1 MLLYSPEWVG
11 FIYCLKRG
19 RVMKM
24 SARLL
29 ALTIA
34 ALFIGSTMTA
44 FVGPIELEIIEDL
57 EDEPIIEYASSAT
70 SPGHVVFGQYI
81 SSDNCGHCSKTGGGS
96 DAHHAVKGLHPDEYV
111 YITYMSSS
119 YGDTD
124 TARAGAV
131 SPYNWAWSTGGAPDA
146 YFGDR
151 TDKNQGGASTNYDTY
166 DTLFSSGGGMA
177 STTNDYGMSASISQS
192 GATYDIDISYKYTGT
207 ASPAGNMKLYAALV
221 DEECTGYS
229 YTSGIPHGY
238 NCWMGW
244 LTDSDTYKSKS
255 SGTGTSFAS
264 VTPTATS
271 QSQTWSSV
279 PASVVPGGLSK
290 AIVIGVLMSG
300 NSVSVGGTSEH
311 VYHAIDSTMGPK
323 MDIGITNFAL
333 TNPSSSVGY
342 MLGDSLTLD
351 ATVKNVGDLDYTDG
365 GNLEFYYVE
374 NNVDVIVDTVSIGNL
389 PIVGSTSMTASTT
402 IDTTNFDASDYKK
415 TFGAKL
421 SGLVGDTKSSNN
433 EATLEYNQNR
443 PPETKNPQIDGEQS
457 IERNSHAV
465 VLAKVGETD
474 FIDTIA
480 TTTFNVEI
488 SPSGLNQWFSSV
500 VTGGESIVNTGSA
513 NEGREYHI
521 TPSASMLAGWYD
533 VRTQAIDSRG
543 QTGDWMAI
551 TGTSGFEL
559 ENGVPT
565 VIVDPIPSVL
575 CDTATNVSM
584 VGHIVD
590 PETSLE
596 NILITSD
603 DASFVAWHPT
613 TQQIEVNFQWGEL
626 NGCPIGLQGL
636 EINMDDGGD
645 YSDAGELPH
654 GTLKFT
660 VTENGQPR
668 WNGLPSQSVIE
679 GGNGIL
685 ALLPFLSDTDDTGAP
700 SSVDSLTMELISNS
714 NEEAIDAYL
723 IGNTIGFDTVDADVN
738 GQAILTIRA
747 SDGVKTS
754 DATLTINIQPVNDAP
769 RVIPF
774 DDLENIVLKR
784 NVQRVIAFSELIVD
798 VDNPAAEAFVSVDS
812 SEPGAA
818 RYSFLDGSLTLQ
830 FEETGMQTVTI
841 SVIDKYDTNVYV
853 MNVEVYDSIPFL
865 LSKTDDG
872 SGYMFVNL
880 EDTYIGQT
888 PTATMMLTS
897 SAPTFTSISA
907 TWNICSSLTGTCDG
921 ILEYEL
927 AVSESNSGWNKELSI
942 PSVTTQGAARD
953 DGSQYMDYYKLSI
966 VASDGTDDYKT
977 MTDVKWDIIESM
989 PAVGEMED
997 EMFSDYLEDLTA
1009 EKTELMAQIESAAVG
1024 VDITALE
1031 VKLTAIEEDLDT
1043 ACEDPRATC
1052 VDASLAGS
1060 DSTTGPK
1067 DMNMTLI
1074 GIIAGVVVLGLLLT
1088 LMITRRG
1095 QGDSESDNWNNTAWD
1110 PNMVPAQDSVAN
1122 SMYGGAETLFQQPVA
1137 IPAAPQLA
1145 APPLPPGGLPAGW
1158 TVEQWSYYGQQ
1169 YLDGTL

>member
-44 FVGPIELEIIEDL
+44 FVGPIELENRENALD
-57 EDEPIIEYASSAT
+57 DEIVVSRAAT
-70 SPGHVVFGQYI
+70 SPGHSVFAEYYGADWCPPCQ
-81 SSDNCGHCSKTGGGS
+81 NGGS
-96 DAHHAVKGLHPDEYV
+96 PSMHALKTNFPDDYV
-111 YITYMSSS
+111 YIS
-119 YGDTD
+119 YFEANGQGVSDPLNRLSHVRDGTGSIPAAVFGD
-124 TARAGAV
+124 ARAGSSYHKLGA
-131 SPYNWAWSTGGAPDA
+131 NTGTTA
-146 YFGDR
+146 YDTEFSNGGDM
-151 TDKNQGGASTNYDTY
+151 QSTNDFKLSIAQSQNGANMDITYTLEYLGSASSKTVYLLAVVVEETSPDTY
-166 DTLFSSGGGMA
+166 DDGSTHPHNVIRSWMLNSAGNGFESFTLTPNTPLTKTWTKPV
-177 STTNDYGMSASISQS
+177 STVRGN
-192 GATYDIDISYKYTGT
+192 GATSAADNFMSVGALMGGPHTSYNDVYV
-207 ASPAGNMKLYAALV
+207 A
-221 DEECTGYS
+221 
-229 YTSGIPHGY
+229 
-238 NCWMGW
+238 
-244 LTDSDTYKSKS
+244 TDS
-255 SGTGTSFAS
+255 
-264 VTPTATS
+264 
-271 QSQTWSSV
+271 
-279 PASVVPGGLSK
+279 
-290 AIVIGVLMSG
+290 
-300 NSVSVGGTSEH
+300 N
-311 VYHAIDSTMGPK
+311 MGPK

-333 TNPSSSVGY
+333 TNPSSTVGY

-351 ATVKNVGDLDYTDG
+351 ATVKNVGDLEYTDG
-365 GNLEFYYVE
+365 GNIEFYYVE

-389 PIVGSTSMTASTT
+389 PNVGATSMSASTT
-402 IDTTNFDASDYKK
+402 IDTTNFDSSAYKM
-415 TFGAKL
+415 TFGVKL
-421 SGLVGDTKSSNN
+421 SGLVGDTKSNNN
-433 EATLEYNQNR
+433 EFTLEYNQNR
-443 PPETKNPQIDGEQS
+443 PPETKNPQIDGEQL

-465 VLAKVGETD
+465 VLAKVGTTD

-488 SPSGLNQWFSSV
+488 SPSGLDQWFSSV

-559 ENGVPT
+559 KNGVPT
-565 VIVDPIPSVL
+565 VIVDPIPSVM

-584 VGHIVD
+584 AGHIDD

-596 NILITSD
+596 NLIITSD

-700 SSVDSLTMELISNS
+700 TPVDTLTIELISNS

-888 PTATMMLTS
+888 PTVTMMLTS
-897 SAPTFTSISA
+897 SAPTFTSITA

-927 AVSESNSGWNKELSI
+927 AVSESNSGWNKELSV
-942 PSVTTQGAARD
+942 PSIFSQGLARE
-953 DGSQYMDYYKLSI
+953 DGSNFMDYYKLSI

-977 MTDVKWDIIESM
+977 MTEVKWDITESM
-989 PAVGEMED
+989 PAVDDMED

-1145 APPLPPGGLPAGW
+1145 APPLPPGGLPEGW

>member
-1 MLLYSPEWVG
+1 
-11 FIYCLKRG
+11 
-19 RVMKM
+19 MKM

-44 FVGPIELEIIEDL
+44 FVGPIELENRENALD
-57 EDEPIIEYASSAT
+57 DEIVVSRAAT
-70 SPGHVVFGQYI
+70 SPGHSVFAEYYGADWCPPCQ
-81 SSDNCGHCSKTGGGS
+81 NGGS
-96 DAHHAVKGLHPDEYV
+96 PSMHALKTNFPDDYV
-111 YITYMSSS
+111 YIS
-119 YGDTD
+119 YFEANGQGVSDPLNRLSHVRDGTGSIPAAVFGD
-124 TARAGAV
+124 ARAGSSYHKLGA
-131 SPYNWAWSTGGAPDA
+131 NTGTTA
-146 YFGDR
+146 YDTEFSNGGDM
-151 TDKNQGGASTNYDTY
+151 QSTNDFKLSIAQSQNGANMDITYTLEYLGSASSKTVYLLAVVVEETSPDTY
-166 DTLFSSGGGMA
+166 NDGSTHPHNVIRSWMLNSAGNGFESFTLTPNTPLTKTWTKPV
-177 STTNDYGMSASISQS
+177 STVRGN
-192 GATYDIDISYKYTGT
+192 GATSAADNFMSVGALMGGPHTSYNDVYV
-207 ASPAGNMKLYAALV
+207 A
-221 DEECTGYS
+221 
-229 YTSGIPHGY
+229 
-238 NCWMGW
+238 
-244 LTDSDTYKSKS
+244 TDS
-255 SGTGTSFAS
+255 
-264 VTPTATS
+264 
-271 QSQTWSSV
+271 
-279 PASVVPGGLSK
+279 
-290 AIVIGVLMSG
+290 
-300 NSVSVGGTSEH
+300 N
-311 VYHAIDSTMGPK
+311 MGPK

-333 TNPSSSVGY
+333 TNPSSTVGY

-351 ATVKNVGDLDYTDG
+351 ATVKNVGDLEYTDG
-365 GNLEFYYVE
+365 GNIEFYYVE

-389 PIVGSTSMTASTT
+389 PIVGATSMSASTT
-402 IDTTNFDASDYKK
+402 IDTTNFDSSAYKM
-415 TFGAKL
+415 TFGVKL
-421 SGLVGDTKSSNN
+421 SGLVGDTKSNNN
-433 EATLEYNQNR
+433 EFTLEYNQNR
-443 PPETKNPQIDGEQS
+443 PPETKNPQIDGEQL

-465 VLAKVGETD
+465 VLAKVGTTD

-488 SPSGLNQWFSSV
+488 SPSGLDQWFSSV

-559 ENGVPT
+559 KNGVPT
-565 VIVDPIPSVL
+565 VIVDPIPSVM

-584 VGHIVD
+584 AGHIDD

-596 NILITSD
+596 NLIITSD

-700 SSVDSLTMELISNS
+700 TPVDTLTIELISNS

-888 PTATMMLTS
+888 PTVTMMLTS
-897 SAPTFTSISA
+897 SAPTFTSITA

-927 AVSESNSGWNKELSI
+927 AVSESNSGWNKELSV
-942 PSVTTQGAARD
+942 PSIFSQGLARE
-953 DGSQYMDYYKLSI
+953 DGSNFMDYYKLSI

-977 MTDVKWDIIESM
+977 MTEVKWDITESM
-989 PAVGEMED
+989 PAVDDMED

>member
-44 FVGPIELEIIEDL
+44 FVGPIELENRENALD
-57 EDEPIIEYASSAT
+57 DEIVVSRAAT
-70 SPGHVVFGQYI
+70 SPGHSVFAEYYGADWCPPCQ
-81 SSDNCGHCSKTGGGS
+81 NGGS
-96 DAHHAVKGLHPDEYV
+96 PSMHALKTNFPDDYV
-111 YITYMSSS
+111 YIS
-119 YGDTD
+119 YFESNGQGVSDPLNRLSHVRDGTGSIPAAVFGD
-124 TARAGAV
+124 ARAGSSYHKLGA
-131 SPYNWAWSTGGAPDA
+131 NTGTTA
-146 YFGDR
+146 YDTEFSNGGDM
-151 TDKNQGGASTNYDTY
+151 QSTNDFKLSIAQSQNGANMDITYTLEYLGSASSKTVYLLAVVVEETSPDTY
-166 DTLFSSGGGMA
+166 DDGSTHPHNVIRSWMLNSAGNGFESFTLTPNTPLTKTWTKPV
-177 STTNDYGMSASISQS
+177 STVRGN
-192 GATYDIDISYKYTGT
+192 GATSAADNFMSVGALMGGPHTSYNDVYV
-207 ASPAGNMKLYAALV
+207 A
-221 DEECTGYS
+221 
-229 YTSGIPHGY
+229 
-238 NCWMGW
+238 
-244 LTDSDTYKSKS
+244 TDS
-255 SGTGTSFAS
+255 
-264 VTPTATS
+264 
-271 QSQTWSSV
+271 
-279 PASVVPGGLSK
+279 
-290 AIVIGVLMSG
+290 
-300 NSVSVGGTSEH
+300 N
-311 VYHAIDSTMGPK
+311 MGPK

-333 TNPSSSVGY
+333 TNPSSTVGY

-351 ATVKNVGDLDYTDG
+351 ATVKNVGDLEYTDG
-365 GNLEFYYVE
+365 GNIEFYYVE

-389 PIVGSTSMTASTT
+389 PNVGATSMSASTT
-402 IDTTNFDASDYKK
+402 IDTTNFDSSAYKM
-415 TFGAKL
+415 TFGVKL
-421 SGLVGDTKSSNN
+421 SGLVGDTKSNNN
-433 EATLEYNQNR
+433 EFTLEYNQNR
-443 PPETKNPQIDGEQS
+443 PPETKNPQIDGEQL

-465 VLAKVGETD
+465 VLAKVGTTD

-488 SPSGLNQWFSSV
+488 SPSGLDQWFSSV

-559 ENGVPT
+559 KNGVPT
-565 VIVDPIPSVL
+565 VIVDPIPSVM

-584 VGHIVD
+584 AGHIDD

-596 NILITSD
+596 NLIITSD

-700 SSVDSLTMELISNS
+700 TPVDTLTIELISNS

-888 PTATMMLTS
+888 PTVTMMLTS
-897 SAPTFTSISA
+897 SAPTFTSITA

-927 AVSESNSGWNKELSI
+927 AVSESNSGWNKELSV
-942 PSVTTQGAARD
+942 PSIFSQGLARE
-953 DGSQYMDYYKLSI
+953 DGSQFMDYYKLSI

-977 MTDVKWDIIESM
+977 MTEVKWDITESM
-989 PAVGEMED
+989 PAVDDMED

>member
-1 MLLYSPEWVG
+1 
-11 FIYCLKRG
+11 
-19 RVMKM
+19 MKM

-44 FVGPIELEIIEDL
+44 FVGPIELENRENALD
-57 EDEPIIEYASSAT
+57 DEIVVSRAAT
-70 SPGHVVFGQYI
+70 SPGHSVFAEYYGADWCPPCQ
-81 SSDNCGHCSKTGGGS
+81 NGGS
-96 DAHHAVKGLHPDEYV
+96 PSMHALKTNFPDDYV
-111 YITYMSSS
+111 YIS
-119 YGDTD
+119 YFEANGQGVSDPLNRLSHVRDGTGSIPAAVFGD
-124 TARAGAV
+124 ARAGSSYHKLGA
-131 SPYNWAWSTGGAPDA
+131 NTGTTA
-146 YFGDR
+146 YDTEFSNGGDM
-151 TDKNQGGASTNYDTY
+151 QSTNDFKLSIAQSQNGANMDITYTLEYLGSASSKTVYLLAVVVEETSPDTY
-166 DTLFSSGGGMA
+166 DDGSTHPHNVIRSWMLNSAGNGFESFTLTPNTPLTKTWTKPV
-177 STTNDYGMSASISQS
+177 STVRGN
-192 GATYDIDISYKYTGT
+192 GATSAADNFMSVGALMGGPHTSYNDVYV
-207 ASPAGNMKLYAALV
+207 A
-221 DEECTGYS
+221 
-229 YTSGIPHGY
+229 
-238 NCWMGW
+238 
-244 LTDSDTYKSKS
+244 TDS
-255 SGTGTSFAS
+255 
-264 VTPTATS
+264 
-271 QSQTWSSV
+271 
-279 PASVVPGGLSK
+279 
-290 AIVIGVLMSG
+290 
-300 NSVSVGGTSEH
+300 N
-311 VYHAIDSTMGPK
+311 MGPK

-333 TNPSSSVGY
+333 TNPSSTVGY

-351 ATVKNVGDLDYTDG
+351 ATVKNVGDLEYTDG
-365 GNLEFYYVE
+365 GNIEFYYVE

-389 PIVGSTSMTASTT
+389 PIVGATSMSASTT
-402 IDTTNFDASDYKK
+402 IDTTNFDSSAYKM
-415 TFGAKL
+415 TFGVKL
-421 SGLVGDTKSSNN
+421 SGLVGDTKSNNN
-433 EATLEYNQNR
+433 EFTLEYNQNR
-443 PPETKNPQIDGEQS
+443 PPETKNPQIDGEQL

-465 VLAKVGETD
+465 VLAKVGTTD

-488 SPSGLNQWFSSV
+488 SPSGLDQWFSSV

-559 ENGVPT
+559 KNGVPT
-565 VIVDPIPSVL
+565 VIVDPIPSVM

-584 VGHIVD
+584 AGHIDD

-596 NILITSD
+596 NLIITSD

-700 SSVDSLTMELISNS
+700 TPVDTLTIELISNS

-888 PTATMMLTS
+888 PTVTMMLTS
-897 SAPTFTSISA
+897 SAPTFTSITA

-927 AVSESNSGWNKELSI
+927 AVSESNSGWNKELSV
-942 PSVTTQGAARD
+942 PSIFSQGLARE
-953 DGSQYMDYYKLSI
+953 DGSNFMDYYKLSI

-977 MTDVKWDIIESM
+977 MTEVKWDITESM
-989 PAVGEMED
+989 PAVDDMED

>member
-44 FVGPIELEIIEDL
+44 FVGPIELENRENALD
-57 EDEPIIEYASSAT
+57 DEIVVSRAAT
-70 SPGHVVFGQYI
+70 SPGHSVFAEYYGADWCPPCQ
-81 SSDNCGHCSKTGGGS
+81 NGGS
-96 DAHHAVKGLHPDEYV
+96 PSMHALKTNFPDDYV
-111 YITYMSSS
+111 YIS
-119 YGDTD
+119 YFEANGQGVSDPLNRLSHVRDGTGSIPAAVFGD
-124 TARAGAV
+124 ARAGSSYHKLGA
-131 SPYNWAWSTGGAPDA
+131 NTGTTA
-146 YFGDR
+146 YDTEFSNGGDM
-151 TDKNQGGASTNYDTY
+151 QSTNDFKLSIAQSQNGANMDITYTLEYLGSASSKTVYLLAVVVEETSPDTY
-166 DTLFSSGGGMA
+166 DDGSTHPHNVIRSWMLNSAGNGFESFTLTPNTPLTKTWTKPV
-177 STTNDYGMSASISQS
+177 STVRGN
-192 GATYDIDISYKYTGT
+192 GATSAADNFMSVGALMGGPHTSYNDVYV
-207 ASPAGNMKLYAALV
+207 A
-221 DEECTGYS
+221 
-229 YTSGIPHGY
+229 
-238 NCWMGW
+238 
-244 LTDSDTYKSKS
+244 TDS
-255 SGTGTSFAS
+255 
-264 VTPTATS
+264 
-271 QSQTWSSV
+271 
-279 PASVVPGGLSK
+279 
-290 AIVIGVLMSG
+290 
-300 NSVSVGGTSEH
+300 N
-311 VYHAIDSTMGPK
+311 MGPK

-333 TNPSSSVGY
+333 TNPSSTVGY

-351 ATVKNVGDLDYTDG
+351 ATVKNVGDLEYTDG
-365 GNLEFYYVE
+365 GNIEFYYVE

-389 PIVGSTSMTASTT
+389 PNVGATSMSASTT
-402 IDTTNFDASDYKK
+402 IDTTNFDSSAYKM
-415 TFGAKL
+415 TFGVKL
-421 SGLVGDTKSSNN
+421 SGLVGDTKSNNN
-433 EATLEYNQNR
+433 EFTLEYNQNR
-443 PPETKNPQIDGEQS
+443 PPETKNPQIDGEQL

-465 VLAKVGETD
+465 VLAKVGTTD

-488 SPSGLNQWFSSV
+488 SPSGLDQWFSSV

-559 ENGVPT
+559 KNGVPT
-565 VIVDPIPSVL
+565 VIVDPIPSVM

-584 VGHIVD
+584 AGHIDD

-596 NILITSD
+596 NLIITSD

-700 SSVDSLTMELISNS
+700 TPVDTLTIELISNS

-888 PTATMMLTS
+888 PTVTMMLTS
-897 SAPTFTSISA
+897 SAPTFTSITA

-927 AVSESNSGWNKELSI
+927 AVSESNSGWNKELSV
-942 PSVTTQGAARD
+942 PSIFSQGLARE
-953 DGSQYMDYYKLSI
+953 DGSNFMDYYKLSI

-977 MTDVKWDIIESM
+977 MTEVKWDITESM
-989 PAVGEMED
+989 PAVDEMED

-1074 GIIAGVVVLGLLLT
+1074 GIIAGVIVLGLLLT

>member
-44 FVGPIELEIIEDL
+44 FVGPIELENRENALD
-57 EDEPIIEYASSAT
+57 DEIVVSRAAT
-70 SPGHVVFGQYI
+70 SPGHSVFAEYYGADWCPPCQ
-81 SSDNCGHCSKTGGGS
+81 NGGS
-96 DAHHAVKGLHPDEYV
+96 PSMHALKTNFPDDYV
-111 YITYMSSS
+111 YIS
-119 YGDTD
+119 YFEANGQGVSDPLNRLSHVRDGTGSIPAAVFGD
-124 TARAGAV
+124 ARAGSSYHKLGA
-131 SPYNWAWSTGGAPDA
+131 ATGTTA
-146 YFGDR
+146 YDTEFSNGGDM
-151 TDKNQGGASTNYDTY
+151 QSTNDFKLSIAQSQNGANMDITYTLEYLGSASSKTVYLLAVVVEETSPDTY
-166 DTLFSSGGGMA
+166 NDGSTHPHNVIRSWMLNSAGNGFESFTLTPNTPLTKTWTKPV
-177 STTNDYGMSASISQS
+177 STVRGN
-192 GATYDIDISYKYTGT
+192 GATSAADNFMSVGALMGGPHTSYNDVYV
-207 ASPAGNMKLYAALV
+207 A
-221 DEECTGYS
+221 
-229 YTSGIPHGY
+229 
-238 NCWMGW
+238 
-244 LTDSDTYKSKS
+244 TDS
-255 SGTGTSFAS
+255 
-264 VTPTATS
+264 
-271 QSQTWSSV
+271 
-279 PASVVPGGLSK
+279 
-290 AIVIGVLMSG
+290 
-300 NSVSVGGTSEH
+300 N
-311 VYHAIDSTMGPK
+311 MGPK

-333 TNPSSSVGY
+333 TNPSSTVGY

-351 ATVKNVGDLDYTDG
+351 ATVKNVGDLEYTDG
-365 GNLEFYYVE
+365 GNIEFYYVE

-389 PIVGSTSMTASTT
+389 PNVGATSMSASTT
-402 IDTTNFDASDYKK
+402 IDTTNFDSSAYKM
-415 TFGAKL
+415 TFGVKL
-421 SGLVGDTKSSNN
+421 SGLVGDTKSNNN
-433 EATLEYNQNR
+433 EFTLEYNQNR
-443 PPETKNPQIDGEQS
+443 PPETKNPQIDGEQL

-465 VLAKVGETD
+465 VLAKVGTTD

-488 SPSGLNQWFSSV
+488 SPSGLDQWFSSV

-559 ENGVPT
+559 KNGVPT
-565 VIVDPIPSVL
+565 VIVDPIPSVM

-584 VGHIVD
+584 AGHIVD

-596 NILITSD
+596 NLIITSD

-626 NGCPIGLQGL
+626 NGCPIGLQGI

-700 SSVDSLTMELISNS
+700 TPVDTLTIELISNS

-888 PTATMMLTS
+888 PTVTMMLTS
-897 SAPTFTSISA
+897 SAPTFTSITA

-927 AVSESNSGWNKELSI
+927 AVSESNSGWNKELSV
-942 PSVTTQGAARD
+942 PSIFSQGLARE
-953 DGSQYMDYYKLSI
+953 DGSQFMDYYKLSI

-977 MTDVKWDIIESM
+977 MTEVKWDITESM
-989 PAVGEMED
+989 PAVDDMED

-1074 GIIAGVVVLGLLLT
+1074 GIIAGVIVLGLLLT

-1145 APPLPPGGLPAGW
+1145 APPLPPGGLPEGW

>member
-1 MLLYSPEWVG
+1 
-11 FIYCLKRG
+11 
-19 RVMKM
+19 MKM

-44 FVGPIELEIIEDL
+44 FVGPIELENRENALD
-57 EDEPIIEYASSAT
+57 DEIVVSRAAT
-70 SPGHVVFGQYI
+70 SPGHSVFAEYYGADWCPPCQ
-81 SSDNCGHCSKTGGGS
+81 NGGS
-96 DAHHAVKGLHPDEYV
+96 PSMHALKTNFPDDYV
-111 YITYMSSS
+111 YIS
-119 YGDTD
+119 YFEANGQGVSDPLNRLSHVRDGTGSIPAAVFGD
-124 TARAGAV
+124 ARAGSSYHKLGA
-131 SPYNWAWSTGGAPDA
+131 NTGTTA
-146 YFGDR
+146 YDTEFSNGGDM
-151 TDKNQGGASTNYDTY
+151 QSTNDFKLSIAQSQNGANMDITYTLEYLGSASSKTVYLLAVVVEETSPDTY
-166 DTLFSSGGGMA
+166 DDGSTHPHNVIRSWMLNSAGNGFESFTLTPNTPLTKTWTKPV
-177 STTNDYGMSASISQS
+177 STVRGN
-192 GATYDIDISYKYTGT
+192 GATSAADNFMSVGALMGGPHTSYNDVYV
-207 ASPAGNMKLYAALV
+207 A
-221 DEECTGYS
+221 
-229 YTSGIPHGY
+229 
-238 NCWMGW
+238 
-244 LTDSDTYKSKS
+244 TDS
-255 SGTGTSFAS
+255 
-264 VTPTATS
+264 
-271 QSQTWSSV
+271 
-279 PASVVPGGLSK
+279 
-290 AIVIGVLMSG
+290 
-300 NSVSVGGTSEH
+300 N
-311 VYHAIDSTMGPK
+311 MGPK

-333 TNPSSSVGY
+333 TNPSSTVGY

-351 ATVKNVGDLDYTDG
+351 ATVKNVGDLEYTDG
-365 GNLEFYYVE
+365 GNIEFYYVE

-389 PIVGSTSMTASTT
+389 PIVGATSMSASTT
-402 IDTTNFDASDYKK
+402 IDTTNFDSSAYKM
-415 TFGAKL
+415 TFGVKL
-421 SGLVGDTKSSNN
+421 SGLVGDTKSNNN
-433 EATLEYNQNR
+433 EFTLEYNQNR
-443 PPETKNPQIDGEQS
+443 PPETKNPQIDGEQL

-465 VLAKVGETD
+465 VLAKVGTTD

-488 SPSGLNQWFSSV
+488 SPSGLDQWFSSV

-559 ENGVPT
+559 KNGVPT
-565 VIVDPIPSVL
+565 VIVDPIPSVM

-584 VGHIVD
+584 AGHIDD

-596 NILITSD
+596 NLIITSD

-668 WNGLPSQSVIE
+668 WYGLPSQSVIE

-700 SSVDSLTMELISNS
+700 TPVDTLTIELISNS

-774 DDLENIVLKR
+774 DDIENIVLKR

-888 PTATMMLTS
+888 PTVTMMLTS
-897 SAPTFTSISA
+897 SAPTFTSITA

-927 AVSESNSGWNKELSI
+927 AVSESNSGWNKELSV
-942 PSVTTQGAARD
+942 PSIFSQGLARE
-953 DGSQYMDYYKLSI
+953 DGSQFMDYYKLSI
-966 VASDGTDDYKT
+966 VASDGTDDYKS
-977 MTDVKWDIIESM
+977 MTEVKWDITESM
-989 PAVGEMED
+989 PAVDEMED

>member
-44 FVGPIELEIIEDL
+44 FVGPIELENRENALD
-57 EDEPIIEYASSAT
+57 DEIVVSRAAT
-70 SPGHVVFGQYI
+70 SPGHSVFAEYYGADWCPPCQ
-81 SSDNCGHCSKTGGGS
+81 NGGS
-96 DAHHAVKGLHPDEYV
+96 PSMHALKTNFPDDYV
-111 YITYMSSS
+111 YIS
-119 YGDTD
+119 YFEANGQGVSDPLNRLSHVRDGTGSIPAAVFGD
-124 TARAGAV
+124 ARAGSSYHKLGA
-131 SPYNWAWSTGGAPDA
+131 NTGTTA
-146 YFGDR
+146 YDTEFSNGGDM
-151 TDKNQGGASTNYDTY
+151 QSTNDFKLSIAQSQNGANMDITYTLEYLGSASSKTVYLLAVVVEETSPDTY
-166 DTLFSSGGGMA
+166 NDGSTHPHNVIRSWMLNSAGNGFESFTLTPNTPLTKTWTKPV
-177 STTNDYGMSASISQS
+177 STVRGN
-192 GATYDIDISYKYTGT
+192 GATSAADNFMSVGALMGGPHTSYNDVYV
-207 ASPAGNMKLYAALV
+207 A
-221 DEECTGYS
+221 
-229 YTSGIPHGY
+229 
-238 NCWMGW
+238 
-244 LTDSDTYKSKS
+244 TDS
-255 SGTGTSFAS
+255 
-264 VTPTATS
+264 
-271 QSQTWSSV
+271 
-279 PASVVPGGLSK
+279 
-290 AIVIGVLMSG
+290 
-300 NSVSVGGTSEH
+300 N
-311 VYHAIDSTMGPK
+311 MGPK

-333 TNPSSSVGY
+333 TNPSSTVGY

-351 ATVKNVGDLDYTDG
+351 ATVKNVGDLEYTDG
-365 GNLEFYYVE
+365 GNIEFYYVE

-389 PIVGSTSMTASTT
+389 PNVGATSMSASTT
-402 IDTTNFDASDYKK
+402 IDTTNFDSSAYKM
-415 TFGAKL
+415 TFGVKL
-421 SGLVGDTKSSNN
+421 SGLVGDTKSNNN
-433 EATLEYNQNR
+433 EFTLEYNQNR
-443 PPETKNPQIDGEQS
+443 PPETKNPQIDGEQL

-465 VLAKVGETD
+465 VLAKVGTTD

-488 SPSGLNQWFSSV
+488 SPSGLDQWFSSV

-559 ENGVPT
+559 KNGVPT
-565 VIVDPIPSVL
+565 VIVDPIPSVM

-584 VGHIVD
+584 AGHIDD

-596 NILITSD
+596 NLIITSD

-700 SSVDSLTMELISNS
+700 TPVDTLTIELISNS

-830 FEETGMQTVTI
+830 FEDTGMQTVTI

-888 PTATMMLTS
+888 PTVTMMLTS
-897 SAPTFTSISA
+897 SAPTFTSITA

-927 AVSESNSGWNKELSI
+927 AVSESNSGWNKELSV
-942 PSVTTQGAARD
+942 PSIFSQGLARE
-953 DGSQYMDYYKLSI
+953 DGSQFMDYYKLSI

-977 MTDVKWDIIESM
+977 MTEVKWDITESM
-989 PAVGEMED
+989 PAVDDMED

-1145 APPLPPGGLPAGW
+1145 APPLPPGGLPEGW

>member
-44 FVGPIELEIIEDL
+44 FVGPIELENRENALD
-57 EDEPIIEYASSAT
+57 DEIVVSRAAT
-70 SPGHVVFGQYI
+70 SPGHSVFAEYYGADWCPPCQ
-81 SSDNCGHCSKTGGGS
+81 NGGS
-96 DAHHAVKGLHPDEYV
+96 PSMHALKTNFPDDYV
-111 YITYMSSS
+111 YIS
-119 YGDTD
+119 YFEANGQGVSDPLNRLSHVRDGTGSIPAAVFGD
-124 TARAGAV
+124 ARAGSSYHKLGA
-131 SPYNWAWSTGGAPDA
+131 NTGTTA
-146 YFGDR
+146 YDTEFSNGGDM
-151 TDKNQGGASTNYDTY
+151 QSTNDFKLSIAQSQNGANMDITYTLEYLGSASSKTVYLLAVVVEETSPDTY
-166 DTLFSSGGGMA
+166 NDGSTHPHNVIRSWMLNSAGNGFESFTLTPNTPLTKTWTKPV
-177 STTNDYGMSASISQS
+177 STVRGN
-192 GATYDIDISYKYTGT
+192 GATSAADNFMSVGALMGGPHTSYNDVYV
-207 ASPAGNMKLYAALV
+207 A
-221 DEECTGYS
+221 
-229 YTSGIPHGY
+229 
-238 NCWMGW
+238 
-244 LTDSDTYKSKS
+244 TDS
-255 SGTGTSFAS
+255 
-264 VTPTATS
+264 
-271 QSQTWSSV
+271 
-279 PASVVPGGLSK
+279 
-290 AIVIGVLMSG
+290 
-300 NSVSVGGTSEH
+300 N
-311 VYHAIDSTMGPK
+311 MGPK

-333 TNPSSSVGY
+333 TNPSSTVGY

-351 ATVKNVGDLDYTDG
+351 ATVKNVGDLEYTDG
-365 GNLEFYYVE
+365 GNIEFYYVE

-389 PIVGSTSMTASTT
+389 PNVGATSMSASTT
-402 IDTTNFDASDYKK
+402 IDTTNFDSSAYKM
-415 TFGAKL
+415 TFGVKL
-421 SGLVGDTKSSNN
+421 SGLVGDTKSNNN
-433 EATLEYNQNR
+433 EFTLEYNQNR
-443 PPETKNPQIDGEQS
+443 PPETKNPQIDGEQL

-465 VLAKVGETD
+465 VLAKVGTTD

-488 SPSGLNQWFSSV
+488 SPSGLDQWFSSV

-559 ENGVPT
+559 KNGVPT
-565 VIVDPIPSVL
+565 VIVDPIPSVM

-584 VGHIVD
+584 AGHIDD

-596 NILITSD
+596 NLIITSD

-700 SSVDSLTMELISNS
+700 TPVDTLTIELISNS

-888 PTATMMLTS
+888 PTVTMMLTS
-897 SAPTFTSISA
+897 SAPTFTSITA

-927 AVSESNSGWNKELSI
+927 AVSESNSGWNKELSV
-942 PSVTTQGAARD
+942 PSIFSQGLARE
-953 DGSQYMDYYKLSI
+953 DGSQFMDYYKLSI

-977 MTDVKWDIIESM
+977 MTEVKWDITESM
-989 PAVGEMED
+989 PAVDDMED

>member
-1 MLLYSPEWVG
+1 
-11 FIYCLKRG
+11 
-19 RVMKM
+19 MKM

-44 FVGPIELEIIEDL
+44 FVGPIELENRENALD
-57 EDEPIIEYASSAT
+57 DEIVVSRAAT
-70 SPGHVVFGQYI
+70 SPGHSVFAEYYGADWCPPCQ
-81 SSDNCGHCSKTGGGS
+81 NGGS
-96 DAHHAVKGLHPDEYV
+96 PSMHALKTNFPDDYV
-111 YITYMSSS
+111 YIS
-119 YGDTD
+119 YFEANGQGVSDPLNRLSHVRDGTGSIPAAVFGD
-124 TARAGAV
+124 ARAGSSYHKLGA
-131 SPYNWAWSTGGAPDA
+131 NTGTTA
-146 YFGDR
+146 YDTEFSNGGDM
-151 TDKNQGGASTNYDTY
+151 QSTNDFKLSIAQSQNGANMDITYTLEYLGSASSKTVYLLAVVVEETSPDTY
-166 DTLFSSGGGMA
+166 NDGSTHPHNVIRSWMLNSAGNGFESFTLTPNTPLTKTWTKPV
-177 STTNDYGMSASISQS
+177 STVRGN
-192 GATYDIDISYKYTGT
+192 GATSAADNFMSVGALMGGPHTSYNDVYV
-207 ASPAGNMKLYAALV
+207 A
-221 DEECTGYS
+221 
-229 YTSGIPHGY
+229 
-238 NCWMGW
+238 
-244 LTDSDTYKSKS
+244 TDS
-255 SGTGTSFAS
+255 
-264 VTPTATS
+264 
-271 QSQTWSSV
+271 
-279 PASVVPGGLSK
+279 
-290 AIVIGVLMSG
+290 
-300 NSVSVGGTSEH
+300 N
-311 VYHAIDSTMGPK
+311 MGPK

-333 TNPSSSVGY
+333 TNPSSTVGY

-351 ATVKNVGDLDYTDG
+351 ATVKNVGDLEYTDG
-365 GNLEFYYVE
+365 GNIEFYYVE

-389 PIVGSTSMTASTT
+389 PIVGATSMSASTT
-402 IDTTNFDASDYKK
+402 IDTTNFDSSAYKM
-415 TFGAKL
+415 TFGVKL
-421 SGLVGDTKSSNN
+421 SGLVGDTKSNNN
-433 EATLEYNQNR
+433 EFTLEYNQNR
-443 PPETKNPQIDGEQS
+443 PPETKNPQIDGEQL

-465 VLAKVGETD
+465 VLAKVGTTD

-488 SPSGLNQWFSSV
+488 SPSGLDQWFSSV

-559 ENGVPT
+559 KNGVPT
-565 VIVDPIPSVL
+565 VIVDPIPSVM

-584 VGHIVD
+584 AGHIVD

-596 NILITSD
+596 NLIITSD

-700 SSVDSLTMELISNS
+700 TPVDTLTIELISNS

-888 PTATMMLTS
+888 PTVTMMLTS
-897 SAPTFTSISA
+897 SAPTFTSITA

-927 AVSESNSGWNKELSI
+927 AVSESNSGWNKELSV
-942 PSVTTQGAARD
+942 PSIFSQGLARE
-953 DGSQYMDYYKLSI
+953 DGSQFMDYYKLSI

-977 MTDVKWDIIESM
+977 MTEVKWDITESM
-989 PAVGEMED
+989 PAVDDMED

-1145 APPLPPGGLPAGW
+1145 APPLPPGGLPEGW

>member
-1 MLLYSPEWVG
+1 
-11 FIYCLKRG
+11 
-19 RVMKM
+19 MKM

-44 FVGPIELEIIEDL
+44 FVGPIELENRENALD
-57 EDEPIIEYASSAT
+57 DEIVVSRAAT
-70 SPGHVVFGQYI
+70 SPGHSVFAEYYGADWCPPCQ
-81 SSDNCGHCSKTGGGS
+81 NGGS
-96 DAHHAVKGLHPDEYV
+96 PSMHALKTNFPDDYV
-111 YITYMSSS
+111 YIS
-119 YGDTD
+119 YFEANGQGVSDPLNRLSHVRDGTGSIPAAVFGD
-124 TARAGAV
+124 ARAGSSYHKLGA
-131 SPYNWAWSTGGAPDA
+131 NTGTTA
-146 YFGDR
+146 YDTEFSNGGDM
-151 TDKNQGGASTNYDTY
+151 QSTNDFKLSIAQSQNGANMDITYTLEYLGSASSKTVYLLAVVVEETSPDTY
-166 DTLFSSGGGMA
+166 DDGSTHPHNVIRSWMLNSAGNGFESFTLTPNTPLTKTWTKPV
-177 STTNDYGMSASISQS
+177 STVRGN
-192 GATYDIDISYKYTGT
+192 GATSAADNFMSVGALMGGPHTSYNDVYV
-207 ASPAGNMKLYAALV
+207 A
-221 DEECTGYS
+221 
-229 YTSGIPHGY
+229 
-238 NCWMGW
+238 
-244 LTDSDTYKSKS
+244 TDS
-255 SGTGTSFAS
+255 
-264 VTPTATS
+264 
-271 QSQTWSSV
+271 
-279 PASVVPGGLSK
+279 
-290 AIVIGVLMSG
+290 
-300 NSVSVGGTSEH
+300 N
-311 VYHAIDSTMGPK
+311 MGPK

-333 TNPSSSVGY
+333 TNPSSTVGY

-351 ATVKNVGDLDYTDG
+351 ATVKNVGDLEYTDG
-365 GNLEFYYVE
+365 GNIEFYYVE

-389 PIVGSTSMTASTT
+389 PNVGATSMSASTT
-402 IDTTNFDASDYKK
+402 IDTTNFDSSAYKM
-415 TFGAKL
+415 TFGVKL
-421 SGLVGDTKSSNN
+421 SGLVGDTKSNNN
-433 EATLEYNQNR
+433 EFTLEYNQNR
-443 PPETKNPQIDGEQS
+443 PPETKNPQIDGEQL

-465 VLAKVGETD
+465 VLAKVGTTD

-488 SPSGLNQWFSSV
+488 SPSGLDQWFSSV

-559 ENGVPT
+559 KNGVPT
-565 VIVDPIPSVL
+565 VIVDPIPSVM

-584 VGHIVD
+584 AGHIDD

-596 NILITSD
+596 NLIITSD

-700 SSVDSLTMELISNS
+700 TPVDTLTIELISNS

-774 DDLENIVLKR
+774 DDIENIVLKR

-888 PTATMMLTS
+888 PTVTMMLTS
-897 SAPTFTSISA
+897 SAPTFTSITA

-927 AVSESNSGWNKELSI
+927 AVSESNSGWNKELSV
-942 PSVTTQGAARD
+942 PSIFSQGLARE
-953 DGSQYMDYYKLSI
+953 DGSQFMDYYKLSI

-977 MTDVKWDIIESM
+977 MTEVKWDITESM
-989 PAVGEMED
+989 PAVDDMED

>member
-1 MLLYSPEWVG
+1 
-11 FIYCLKRG
+11 
-19 RVMKM
+19 MKM

-44 FVGPIELEIIEDL
+44 FVGPIELENRENALD
-57 EDEPIIEYASSAT
+57 DEIVVSRAAT
-70 SPGHVVFGQYI
+70 SPGHSVFAEYYGA
-81 SSDNCGHCSKTGGGS
+81 DWCGPCQNGGS
-96 DAHHAVKGLHPDEYV
+96 PSMHALKTNFPDDYV
-111 YITYMSSS
+111 YIS
-119 YGDTD
+119 YFEANGQGVSDPLNRLSHVRDGTGSIPAAVFGD
-124 TARAGAV
+124 ARAGSSYHKLGA
-131 SPYNWAWSTGGAPDA
+131 NTGTTA
-146 YFGDR
+146 YDTEFSNGGDM
-151 TDKNQGGASTNYDTY
+151 QSTNDFKLSIAQSQNGANMDITYTLEYLGSASSKTVYLLAVVVEETSPDTY
-166 DTLFSSGGGMA
+166 DDGSTHPHNVIRSWMLNSAGNGFESFTLTPNTPLTKTWTKPV
-177 STTNDYGMSASISQS
+177 STVRGN
-192 GATYDIDISYKYTGT
+192 GATSAADNFMSVGALMGGPHTSYNDVYV
-207 ASPAGNMKLYAALV
+207 A
-221 DEECTGYS
+221 
-229 YTSGIPHGY
+229 
-238 NCWMGW
+238 
-244 LTDSDTYKSKS
+244 TDS
-255 SGTGTSFAS
+255 
-264 VTPTATS
+264 
-271 QSQTWSSV
+271 
-279 PASVVPGGLSK
+279 
-290 AIVIGVLMSG
+290 
-300 NSVSVGGTSEH
+300 N
-311 VYHAIDSTMGPK
+311 MGPK

-333 TNPSSSVGY
+333 TNPSSTVGY

-351 ATVKNVGDLDYTDG
+351 ATVKNVGDLEYTDG
-365 GNLEFYYVE
+365 GNIEFYYVE

-389 PIVGSTSMTASTT
+389 PNVGATSMSASTT
-402 IDTTNFDASDYKK
+402 IDTTNFDSSAYKM
-415 TFGAKL
+415 TFGVKL
-421 SGLVGDTKSSNN
+421 SGLVGDTKSNNN
-433 EATLEYNQNR
+433 EFTLEYNQNR
-443 PPETKNPQIDGEQS
+443 PPETKNPQIDGEQL

-465 VLAKVGETD
+465 VLAKVGTTD

-488 SPSGLNQWFSSV
+488 SPSGLDQWFSSV

-559 ENGVPT
+559 KNGVPT
-565 VIVDPIPSVL
+565 VIVDPIPSVM

-584 VGHIVD
+584 AGHIDD

-596 NILITSD
+596 NLIITSD

-700 SSVDSLTMELISNS
+700 TPVDTLTIELISNS

-888 PTATMMLTS
+888 PTVTMMLTS
-897 SAPTFTSISA
+897 SAPTFTSITA

-927 AVSESNSGWNKELSI
+927 AVSESNSGWNKELSV
-942 PSVTTQGAARD
+942 PSIFSQGLARE
-953 DGSQYMDYYKLSI
+953 DGSQFMDYYKLSI

-977 MTDVKWDIIESM
+977 MTEVKWDITESM
-989 PAVGEMED
+989 PAVDDMED

>member
-1 MLLYSPEWVG
+1 
-11 FIYCLKRG
+11 
-19 RVMKM
+19 MKM

-44 FVGPIELEIIEDL
+44 FVGPIELENRENALD
-57 EDEPIIEYASSAT
+57 DEIVVSRAAT
-70 SPGHVVFGQYI
+70 SPGHSVFAEYYGADWCPPCQ
-81 SSDNCGHCSKTGGGS
+81 NGGS
-96 DAHHAVKGLHPDEYV
+96 PSMHALKTNFPDDYV
-111 YITYMSSS
+111 YIS
-119 YGDTD
+119 YFEANGQGVSDPLNRLSHVRDGTGSIPAAVFGD
-124 TARAGAV
+124 ARAGSSYHKLGA
-131 SPYNWAWSTGGAPDA
+131 NTGTTA
-146 YFGDR
+146 YDTEFSNGGDM
-151 TDKNQGGASTNYDTY
+151 QSTNDFKLSIAQSQNGANMDITYTLEYLGSASSKTVYLLAVVVEETSPDTY
-166 DTLFSSGGGMA
+166 DDGSTHPHNVIRSWMLNSAGNGFESFTLTPNTPLTKTWTKPV
-177 STTNDYGMSASISQS
+177 STVRGN
-192 GATYDIDISYKYTGT
+192 GATSAADNFMSVGALMGGPHTSYNDVYV
-207 ASPAGNMKLYAALV
+207 A
-221 DEECTGYS
+221 
-229 YTSGIPHGY
+229 
-238 NCWMGW
+238 
-244 LTDSDTYKSKS
+244 TDS
-255 SGTGTSFAS
+255 
-264 VTPTATS
+264 
-271 QSQTWSSV
+271 
-279 PASVVPGGLSK
+279 
-290 AIVIGVLMSG
+290 
-300 NSVSVGGTSEH
+300 N
-311 VYHAIDSTMGPK
+311 MGPK

-333 TNPSSSVGY
+333 TNPSSTVGY

-351 ATVKNVGDLDYTDG
+351 ATVKNVGDLEYTDG
-365 GNLEFYYVE
+365 GNIEFYYVE

-389 PIVGSTSMTASTT
+389 PNVGATSMSASTT
-402 IDTTNFDASDYKK
+402 IDTTNFDSSAYKM
-415 TFGAKL
+415 TFGVKL
-421 SGLVGDTKSSNN
+421 SGLVGDTKSNNN
-433 EATLEYNQNR
+433 EFTLEYNQNR
-443 PPETKNPQIDGEQS
+443 PPETKNPQIDGEQL

-465 VLAKVGETD
+465 VLAKVGTTD

-488 SPSGLNQWFSSV
+488 SPSGLDQWFSSV

-559 ENGVPT
+559 KNGVPT
-565 VIVDPIPSVL
+565 VIVDPIPSVM

-584 VGHIVD
+584 AGHIVD

-596 NILITSD
+596 NLIITSD

-626 NGCPIGLQGL
+626 NGCPIGLQGI

-700 SSVDSLTMELISNS
+700 TPVDTLTIELISNS

-927 AVSESNSGWNKELSI
+927 AVSESNSGWNKELSV
-942 PSVTTQGAARD
+942 PSIFSQGLARE
-953 DGSQYMDYYKLSI
+953 DGSQFMDYYKLSI

-977 MTDVKWDIIESM
+977 MTEVKWDITESM
-989 PAVGEMED
+989 PAVDDMED

-1145 APPLPPGGLPAGW
+1145 APPLPPGGLPEGW

>member
-1 MLLYSPEWVG
+1 
-11 FIYCLKRG
+11 
-19 RVMKM
+19 MKM

-44 FVGPIELEIIEDL
+44 FVGPIELENRENALD
-57 EDEPIIEYASSAT
+57 DEIVVSRAAT
-70 SPGHVVFGQYI
+70 SPGHSVFAEYYGADWCPPCQ
-81 SSDNCGHCSKTGGGS
+81 NGGS
-96 DAHHAVKGLHPDEYV
+96 PSMHALKTNFPDDYV
-111 YITYMSSS
+111 YIS
-119 YGDTD
+119 YFEANGQGVSDPLNRLSHVRDGTGSIPAAVFGD
-124 TARAGAV
+124 ARAGSSYHKLGA
-131 SPYNWAWSTGGAPDA
+131 NTGTTA
-146 YFGDR
+146 YDTEFSNGGDM
-151 TDKNQGGASTNYDTY
+151 QSTNDFKLSIAQSQNGANMDITYTLEYLGSASSKTVYLLAVVVEETSPDTY
-166 DTLFSSGGGMA
+166 DDGSTHPHNVIRSWMLNSAGNGFESFTLTPNTPLTKTWTKPV
-177 STTNDYGMSASISQS
+177 STVRGN
-192 GATYDIDISYKYTGT
+192 GATSAADNFMSVGALMGGPHTSYNDVYV
-207 ASPAGNMKLYAALV
+207 A
-221 DEECTGYS
+221 
-229 YTSGIPHGY
+229 
-238 NCWMGW
+238 
-244 LTDSDTYKSKS
+244 TDS
-255 SGTGTSFAS
+255 
-264 VTPTATS
+264 
-271 QSQTWSSV
+271 
-279 PASVVPGGLSK
+279 
-290 AIVIGVLMSG
+290 
-300 NSVSVGGTSEH
+300 N
-311 VYHAIDSTMGPK
+311 MGPK

-333 TNPSSSVGY
+333 TNPSSTVGY

-351 ATVKNVGDLDYTDG
+351 ATVKNVGDLEYTDG
-365 GNLEFYYVE
+365 GNIEFYYVE

-389 PIVGSTSMTASTT
+389 PNVGATSMSASTT
-402 IDTTNFDASDYKK
+402 IDTTNFDSSAYKM
-415 TFGAKL
+415 TFGVKL
-421 SGLVGDTKSSNN
+421 SGLVGDTKSNNN
-433 EATLEYNQNR
+433 EFTLEYNQNR
-443 PPETKNPQIDGEQS
+443 PPETKNPQIDGEQL

-465 VLAKVGETD
+465 VLAKVGTTD

-488 SPSGLNQWFSSV
+488 SPSGLDQWFSSV

-559 ENGVPT
+559 KNGVPT
-565 VIVDPIPSVL
+565 VIVDPIPSVM

-584 VGHIVD
+584 AGHIDD

-596 NILITSD
+596 NLIITSD

-700 SSVDSLTMELISNS
+700 TPVDTLTIELISNS

-830 FEETGMQTVTI
+830 FEDTGMQTVTI

-888 PTATMMLTS
+888 PTVTMMLTS
-897 SAPTFTSISA
+897 SAPTFTSITA

-927 AVSESNSGWNKELSI
+927 AVSESNSGWNKELSV
-942 PSVTTQGAARD
+942 PSIFSQGLARE
-953 DGSQYMDYYKLSI
+953 DGSQFMDYYKLSI

-977 MTDVKWDIIESM
+977 MTEVKWDITESM
-989 PAVGEMED
+989 PAVDDMED

>member
-1 MLLYSPEWVG
+1 
-11 FIYCLKRG
+11 
-19 RVMKM
+19 MKM

-44 FVGPIELEIIEDL
+44 FVGPIELENRENALD
-57 EDEPIIEYASSAT
+57 DEIVVSRAAT
-70 SPGHVVFGQYI
+70 SPGHSVFAEYYGADWCPPCQ
-81 SSDNCGHCSKTGGGS
+81 NGGS
-96 DAHHAVKGLHPDEYV
+96 PSMHALKTNFPDDYV
-111 YITYMSSS
+111 YIS
-119 YGDTD
+119 YFEANGQGVSDPLNRLSHVRDGTGSIPAAVFGD
-124 TARAGAV
+124 ARAGSSYHKLGA
-131 SPYNWAWSTGGAPDA
+131 NTGTTA
-146 YFGDR
+146 YDTVFSNGGDM
-151 TDKNQGGASTNYDTY
+151 QSTNDFKLSIAQSQNGANMDITYTLEYLGSASSKTVYLLAVVVEETSPDTY
-166 DTLFSSGGGMA
+166 DDGSTHPHNVIRSWMLNSAGNGFESFTLTPNTPLTKTWTKPV
-177 STTNDYGMSASISQS
+177 STVRGN
-192 GATYDIDISYKYTGT
+192 GATSAADNFMSVGALMGGPHTSYNDVYV
-207 ASPAGNMKLYAALV
+207 A
-221 DEECTGYS
+221 
-229 YTSGIPHGY
+229 
-238 NCWMGW
+238 
-244 LTDSDTYKSKS
+244 TDS
-255 SGTGTSFAS
+255 
-264 VTPTATS
+264 
-271 QSQTWSSV
+271 
-279 PASVVPGGLSK
+279 
-290 AIVIGVLMSG
+290 
-300 NSVSVGGTSEH
+300 N
-311 VYHAIDSTMGPK
+311 MGPK

-333 TNPSSSVGY
+333 TNPSSTVGY

-351 ATVKNVGDLDYTDG
+351 ATVKNVGDLEYTDG
-365 GNLEFYYVE
+365 GNIEFYYVE

-389 PIVGSTSMTASTT
+389 PNVGATSMSASTT
-402 IDTTNFDASDYKK
+402 IDTTNFDSSAYKM
-415 TFGAKL
+415 TFGVKL
-421 SGLVGDTKSSNN
+421 SGLVGDTKSNNN
-433 EATLEYNQNR
+433 EFTLEYNQNR
-443 PPETKNPQIDGEQS
+443 PPETKNPQIDGEQL

-465 VLAKVGETD
+465 VLAKVGTTD

-488 SPSGLNQWFSSV
+488 SPSGLDQWFSSV

-559 ENGVPT
+559 KNGVPT
-565 VIVDPIPSVL
+565 VIVDPIPSVM

-584 VGHIVD
+584 AGHIDD

-596 NILITSD
+596 NLIITSD

-700 SSVDSLTMELISNS
+700 TPVDTLTIELISNS

-888 PTATMMLTS
+888 PTVTMMLTS
-897 SAPTFTSISA
+897 SAPTFTSITA

-927 AVSESNSGWNKELSI
+927 AVSESNSGWNKELSV
-942 PSVTTQGAARD
+942 PSIFSQGLARE
-953 DGSQYMDYYKLSI
+953 DGSNFMDYYKLSI

-977 MTDVKWDIIESM
+977 MTEVKWDITESM
-989 PAVGEMED
+989 PAVDDMED

-1074 GIIAGVVVLGLLLT
+1074 GIIAGVIVLGLLLT

-1145 APPLPPGGLPAGW
+1145 APPLPPGGLPEGW

>member
-1 MLLYSPEWVG
+1 
-11 FIYCLKRG
+11 
-19 RVMKM
+19 MKM

-44 FVGPIELEIIEDL
+44 FVGPIELENRENALD
-57 EDEPIIEYASSAT
+57 DEIVVSRAAT
-70 SPGHVVFGQYI
+70 SPGHSVFAEYYGADWCPPCQ
-81 SSDNCGHCSKTGGGS
+81 NGGS
-96 DAHHAVKGLHPDEYV
+96 PSMHALKTNFPDDYV
-111 YITYMSSS
+111 YIS
-119 YGDTD
+119 YFEANGQGVSDPLNRLSHVRDGTGSIPAAVFGD
-124 TARAGAV
+124 ARAGSSYHKLGA
-131 SPYNWAWSTGGAPDA
+131 NTGTTA
-146 YFGDR
+146 YDTEFSNGGDM
-151 TDKNQGGASTNYDTY
+151 QSTNDFKLSIAQSQNGANMDITYTLEYLGSASSKTVYLLAVVVEETSPDTY
-166 DTLFSSGGGMA
+166 DDGSTHPHNVIRSWMLNSAGNGFESFTLTPNTPLTKTWTKPV
-177 STTNDYGMSASISQS
+177 STVRGN
-192 GATYDIDISYKYTGT
+192 GATSAADNFMSVGALMGGPHTSYNDVYV
-207 ASPAGNMKLYAALV
+207 A
-221 DEECTGYS
+221 
-229 YTSGIPHGY
+229 
-238 NCWMGW
+238 
-244 LTDSDTYKSKS
+244 TDS
-255 SGTGTSFAS
+255 
-264 VTPTATS
+264 
-271 QSQTWSSV
+271 
-279 PASVVPGGLSK
+279 
-290 AIVIGVLMSG
+290 
-300 NSVSVGGTSEH
+300 N
-311 VYHAIDSTMGPK
+311 MGPK

-333 TNPSSSVGY
+333 TNPSSTVGY

-351 ATVKNVGDLDYTDG
+351 ATVKNVGDLEYTDG
-365 GNLEFYYVE
+365 GNIEFYYVE

-389 PIVGSTSMTASTT
+389 PNVGATSMSASTT
-402 IDTTNFDASDYKK
+402 IDTTNFDSSAYKM
-415 TFGAKL
+415 TFGVKL
-421 SGLVGDTKSSNN
+421 SGLVGDTKSNNN
-433 EATLEYNQNR
+433 EFTLEYNQNR
-443 PPETKNPQIDGEQS
+443 PPETKNPQIDGEQL

-465 VLAKVGETD
+465 VLAKVGTTD

-488 SPSGLNQWFSSV
+488 SPSGLDQWFSSV

-559 ENGVPT
+559 KNGVPT
-565 VIVDPIPSVL
+565 VIVDPIPSVM

-584 VGHIVD
+584 AGHIDD

-596 NILITSD
+596 NLIITSD

-700 SSVDSLTMELISNS
+700 TPVDTLTIELISNS

-888 PTATMMLTS
+888 PTVTMMLTS
-897 SAPTFTSISA
+897 SAPTFTSITA

-927 AVSESNSGWNKELSI
+927 AVSESNSGWNKELSV
-942 PSVTTQGAARD
+942 PSIFSQGLARE
-953 DGSQYMDYYKLSI
+953 DGSQFMDYYKLSI

-977 MTDVKWDIIESM
+977 MTEVKWDITESM
-989 PAVGEMED
+989 PAVDDMED

>member
-44 FVGPIELEIIEDL
+44 FVGPIELENRENALD
-57 EDEPIIEYASSAT
+57 DEIVVSRAAT
-70 SPGHVVFGQYI
+70 SPGHSVFAEYYGA
-81 SSDNCGHCSKTGGGS
+81 DWCGPCQNGGS
-96 DAHHAVKGLHPDEYV
+96 PSMHALKTNFPDDYV
-111 YITYMSSS
+111 YIS
-119 YGDTD
+119 YFESNGQGVSDPLNRLSHVRDGTGSIPAAVFGD
-124 TARAGAV
+124 ARAGSSYHKLGA
-131 SPYNWAWSTGGAPDA
+131 NTGTTA
-146 YFGDR
+146 YDTVFSNGGDM
-151 TDKNQGGASTNYDTY
+151 QSTNDFKLSIAQSQNGANMEITYTLEYLGSASSKTVYLLAVVVEETSPDTY
-166 DTLFSSGGGMA
+166 NDGSTHPHNVIRSWMLNSAGNGFESFTLA
-177 STTNDYGMSASISQS
+177 PNTPLTKTWTKPVSTVRGN
-192 GATYDIDISYKYTGT
+192 GATSAADNFMSVGALMGGPHTSYNDVYV
-207 ASPAGNMKLYAALV
+207 A
-221 DEECTGYS
+221 
-229 YTSGIPHGY
+229 
-238 NCWMGW
+238 
-244 LTDSDTYKSKS
+244 TDS
-255 SGTGTSFAS
+255 
-264 VTPTATS
+264 
-271 QSQTWSSV
+271 
-279 PASVVPGGLSK
+279 
-290 AIVIGVLMSG
+290 
-300 NSVSVGGTSEH
+300 N
-311 VYHAIDSTMGPK
+311 MGPK

-333 TNPSSSVGY
+333 TNPSSTVGY

-351 ATVKNVGDLDYTDG
+351 ATVKNVGDLEYTDG
-365 GNLEFYYVE
+365 GNIEFYYVE

-389 PIVGSTSMTASTT
+389 PIVGATSMSASTT
-402 IDTTNFDASDYKK
+402 IDTTNFDSSAYKM
-415 TFGAKL
+415 TFGVKL
-421 SGLVGDTKSSNN
+421 SGLVGDTKSNNN
-433 EATLEYNQNR
+433 EFTLEYNQNR
-443 PPETKNPQIDGEQS
+443 PPETKNPQIDGEQL

-465 VLAKVGETD
+465 VLAKVGTTD

-488 SPSGLNQWFSSV
+488 SPSGLDQWFSSV

-551 TGTSGFEL
+551 TGTAGFEL
-559 ENGVPT
+559 KNGVPT
-565 VIVDPIPSVL
+565 VIVDPIPSVM

-584 VGHIVD
+584 AGHIVD

-596 NILITSD
+596 NLIITSD

-626 NGCPIGLQGL
+626 NGCPIGLQGI
-636 EINMDDGGD
+636 EINIDDGGD

-700 SSVDSLTMELISNS
+700 TPVDTLTIVLISNS

-888 PTATMMLTS
+888 PTVTMMLTS
-897 SAPTFTSISA
+897 SAPTFTSITA

-927 AVSESNSGWNKELSI
+927 AVSESNSGWNKELSV
-942 PSVTTQGAARD
+942 PSIFSQGLARE
-953 DGSQYMDYYKLSI
+953 DGSHFMDYYKLSI

-977 MTDVKWDIIESM
+977 MTEVKWDITESM
-989 PAVGEMED
+989 PAVDEMED

-1074 GIIAGVVVLGLLLT
+1074 GIIAGVIVLGLLLT

>member
-1 MLLYSPEWVG
+1 MGLYSPEWVG
-11 FIYCLKRG
+11 FIYCLGRG
-19 RVMKM
+19 GDMKM

-44 FVGPIELEIIEDL
+44 FVGPIELENKENTLD
-57 EDEPIIEYASSAT
+57 DEPVISRAAI
-70 SPGHVVFGQYI
+70 SPGHSVFAEYYGADWCPPCQNGGSPSMHALKTNFPDDYAYISYFEANGQGVSDPLNRLSHVRDGTGSIPAAVFG
-81 SSDNCGHCSKTGGGS
+81 D
-96 DAHHAVKGLHPDEYV
+96 
-111 YITYMSSS
+111 
-119 YGDTD
+119 
-124 TARAGAV
+124 ARAGSSYHKLGA
-131 SPYNWAWSTGGAPDA
+131 NTGNTA
-146 YFGDR
+146 
-151 TDKNQGGASTNYDTY
+151 YDTEFSNGGDMVSVNDFKLTLTQSQNGANMDITY
-166 DTLFSSGGGMA
+166 KLEYLGSASSKTVYLLAVVVEITGPDTYNDGTTHPHNVIRDWLLNSGGNGFESFTLSPNTPLTKTWTKPV
-177 STTNDYGMSASISQS
+177 STVRSN
-192 GATYDIDISYKYTGT
+192 GATSAADNFLSVGAIMSGPHTTWNDV
-207 ASPAGNMKLYAALV
+207 YAAA
-221 DEECTGYS
+221 
-229 YTSGIPHGY
+229 
-238 NCWMGW
+238 
-244 LTDSDTYKSKS
+244 DS
-255 SGTGTSFAS
+255 
-264 VTPTATS
+264 
-271 QSQTWSSV
+271 
-279 PASVVPGGLSK
+279 
-290 AIVIGVLMSG
+290 
-300 NSVSVGGTSEH
+300 N
-311 VYHAIDSTMGPK
+311 MGPK

-351 ATVKNVGDLDYTDG
+351 ATVKNVGDLEYTDG
-365 GNLEFYYVE
+365 GDIEFYYVE
-374 NNVDVIVDTVSIGNL
+374 NNVDVVVDTVSIGNL
-389 PIVGSTSMTASTT
+389 PIVGTTSMTASTT
-402 IDTTNFDASDYKK
+402 IDTTSFSPADYKL

-421 SGLVGDTKSSNN
+421 SGLVGDTKSNNN
-433 EATLEYNQNR
+433 EATLEFNQNR
-443 PPETKNPQIDGEQS
+443 PPETKNPQIEGDQL
-457 IERNSHAV
+457 IARNSHAV
-465 VLAKVGETD
+465 VLAKVGVTD

-500 VTGGESIVNTGSA
+500 VTGGESIVNPGSEA
-513 NEGREYHI
+513 NKGREYII

-533 VRTQAIDSRG
+533 VRTQAVDSRG
-543 QTGDWMAI
+543 QTGDWMSI

-559 ENGVPT
+559 ENGAPT
-565 VIVDPIPSVL
+565 VIVDPIPSVM

-584 VGHIVD
+584 DGHIVD
-590 PETSLE
+590 PETPLE
-596 NILITSD
+596 DLLITSD
-603 DASFVAWHPT
+603 DPSFVAWHPT
-613 TQQIEVNFQWGEL
+613 TQQIEVNFQWSEL
-626 NGCPIGLQGL
+626 NDCPLGLQGI
-636 EINMDDGGD
+636 EISMDDGGD
-645 YSDAGELPH
+645 YSATGQLPY

-685 ALLPFLSDTDDTGAP
+685 ALLPYLSDTDEAGNPAPVDT
-700 SSVDSLTMELISNS
+700 LTIELLSNS
-714 NEEAIDAYL
+714 NEAAIDAYL

-738 GQAILTIRA
+738 GQAILIIRA

-798 VDNPAAEAFVSVDS
+798 VDNPAEEAFVSVTS
-812 SEPGAA
+812 SEAGAA
-818 RYSFLDGSLTLQ
+818 RYSFLDGSLTLE

-841 SVIDKYDTNVYV
+841 SVVDKYDTNVYV

-865 LSKTDDG
+865 LSKSNDG

-888 PTATMMLTS
+888 PTVSMMLTS
-897 SAPTFTSISA
+897 SAPTFTSISV

-927 AVSESNSGWNKELSI
+927 AVSESNSGWSKELLI
-942 PSVTTQGAARD
+942 PSIFSQGFAREN
-953 DGSQYMDYYKLSI
+953 GAQFMDYYKLSI
-966 VASDGTDDYKT
+966 IASDGTDDYKT
-977 MTDVKWDIIESM
+977 MTEVKWDITESM
-989 PAVGEMED
+989 PAVDEMED

-1009 EKTELMAQIESAAVG
+1009 KKTELMAQIESAAVG
-1024 VDITALE
+1024 DDITDLE
-1031 VKLTAIEEDLDT
+1031 VKLTAIEDDLDT
-1043 ACEDPRATC
+1043 ACDDPRATC
-1052 VDASLAGS
+1052 VDASLSGS
-1060 DSTTGPK
+1060 DSNTVSNEI
-1067 DMNMTLI
+1067 NMTLV
-1074 GIIAGVVVLGLLLT
+1074 GIIAGVIIIGLLLT

-1095 QGDSESDNWNNTAWD
+1095 RGDSESDNWSNNAWD

-1145 APPLPPGGLPAGW
+1145 GPPLPPGGLPAGW

>member
-1 MLLYSPEWVG
+1 
-11 FIYCLKRG
+11 
-19 RVMKM
+19 MKM

-44 FVGPIELEIIEDL
+44 FVGPIELENRENALD
-57 EDEPIIEYASSAT
+57 DEIVVSRAAT
-70 SPGHVVFGQYI
+70 SPGHSVFAEYYGADWCPPCQ
-81 SSDNCGHCSKTGGGS
+81 NGGS
-96 DAHHAVKGLHPDEYV
+96 PSMHALKTNFPDDYV
-111 YITYMSSS
+111 YIS
-119 YGDTD
+119 YFEANGQGVSDPLNRLSHVRDGTGSIPAAVFGD
-124 TARAGAV
+124 ARAGSSYHKLGA
-131 SPYNWAWSTGGAPDA
+131 NTGTTA
-146 YFGDR
+146 YDTEFSNGGDM
-151 TDKNQGGASTNYDTY
+151 QSTNDFKLSIAQSQNGANMDITYTLEYLGSASSKTVYLLAVVVEETSPDTY
-166 DTLFSSGGGMA
+166 DDGSTHPHNVIRSWMLNSAGNGFESFTLTPNTPLTKTWTKPV
-177 STTNDYGMSASISQS
+177 STVRGN
-192 GATYDIDISYKYTGT
+192 GATSAADNFMSVGALMGGPHTSYNDVYV
-207 ASPAGNMKLYAALV
+207 A
-221 DEECTGYS
+221 
-229 YTSGIPHGY
+229 
-238 NCWMGW
+238 
-244 LTDSDTYKSKS
+244 TDS
-255 SGTGTSFAS
+255 
-264 VTPTATS
+264 
-271 QSQTWSSV
+271 
-279 PASVVPGGLSK
+279 
-290 AIVIGVLMSG
+290 
-300 NSVSVGGTSEH
+300 N
-311 VYHAIDSTMGPK
+311 MGPK

-333 TNPSSSVGY
+333 TNPSSTVGY

-351 ATVKNVGDLDYTDG
+351 ATVKNVGDLEYTDG
-365 GNLEFYYVE
+365 GNIEFYYVE

-389 PIVGSTSMTASTT
+389 PNVGATSMSASTT
-402 IDTTNFDASDYKK
+402 IDTTNFDSSAYKM
-415 TFGAKL
+415 TFGVKL
-421 SGLVGDTKSSNN
+421 SGLVGDTKSNNN
-433 EATLEYNQNR
+433 EFTLEYNQNR
-443 PPETKNPQIDGEQS
+443 PPETKNPQIDGEQL

-465 VLAKVGETD
+465 VLAKVGTTD

-488 SPSGLNQWFSSV
+488 SPSGLDQWFSSV

-559 ENGVPT
+559 KNGVPT
-565 VIVDPIPSVL
+565 VIVDPIPSVM

-584 VGHIVD
+584 AGHIDD

-596 NILITSD
+596 NLIITSD

-700 SSVDSLTMELISNS
+700 TPVDTLTIELISNS

-888 PTATMMLTS
+888 PTVTMMLTS
-897 SAPTFTSISA
+897 SAPTFTSITA

-927 AVSESNSGWNKELSI
+927 AVSESNSGWNKELSV
-942 PSVTTQGAARD
+942 PSIFSQGLARE
-953 DGSQYMDYYKLSI
+953 DGSQFMDYYKLSI

-977 MTDVKWDIIESM
+977 MTEVKWDITESM
-989 PAVGEMED
+989 PAVDDMED

-1145 APPLPPGGLPAGW
+1145 APPLPPGGLPEGW

>member
-1 MLLYSPEWVG
+1 
-11 FIYCLKRG
+11 
-19 RVMKM
+19 MKM

-44 FVGPIELEIIEDL
+44 FVGPIELENRENALD
-57 EDEPIIEYASSAT
+57 DEIVVSRAAT
-70 SPGHVVFGQYI
+70 SPGHSVFAEYYGADWCPPCQ
-81 SSDNCGHCSKTGGGS
+81 NGGS
-96 DAHHAVKGLHPDEYV
+96 PSMHALKTNFPDDYV
-111 YITYMSSS
+111 YIS
-119 YGDTD
+119 YFEANGQGVSDPLNRLSHVRDGTGSIPAAVFGD
-124 TARAGAV
+124 ARAGSSYHKLGA
-131 SPYNWAWSTGGAPDA
+131 NTGTTA
-146 YFGDR
+146 YDTEFSNGGDM
-151 TDKNQGGASTNYDTY
+151 QSTNDFKLSIAQSQNGANMDITYTLEYLGSASSKTVYLLAVVVEETSPDTY
-166 DTLFSSGGGMA
+166 DDGSTHPHNVIRSWMLNSAGNGFESFTLTPNTPLTKTWTKPV
-177 STTNDYGMSASISQS
+177 STVRGN
-192 GATYDIDISYKYTGT
+192 GATSAADNFMSVGALMGGPHTSYNDVYV
-207 ASPAGNMKLYAALV
+207 A
-221 DEECTGYS
+221 
-229 YTSGIPHGY
+229 
-238 NCWMGW
+238 
-244 LTDSDTYKSKS
+244 TDS
-255 SGTGTSFAS
+255 
-264 VTPTATS
+264 
-271 QSQTWSSV
+271 
-279 PASVVPGGLSK
+279 
-290 AIVIGVLMSG
+290 
-300 NSVSVGGTSEH
+300 N
-311 VYHAIDSTMGPK
+311 MGPK

-333 TNPSSSVGY
+333 TNPSSTVGY

-351 ATVKNVGDLDYTDG
+351 ATVKNVGDLEYTDG
-365 GNLEFYYVE
+365 GNIEFYYVE

-389 PIVGSTSMTASTT
+389 PNVGATSMSASTT
-402 IDTTNFDASDYKK
+402 IDTTNFDSSAYKM
-415 TFGAKL
+415 TFGVKL
-421 SGLVGDTKSSNN
+421 SGLVGDTKSNNN
-433 EATLEYNQNR
+433 EFTLEYNQNR
-443 PPETKNPQIDGEQS
+443 PPETKNPQIDGEQL

-465 VLAKVGETD
+465 VLAKVGTTD

-488 SPSGLNQWFSSV
+488 SPSGLDQWFSSV

-559 ENGVPT
+559 KNGVPT
-565 VIVDPIPSVL
+565 VIVDPIPSVM

-584 VGHIVD
+584 AGHIDD

-596 NILITSD
+596 NLIITSD

-626 NGCPIGLQGL
+626 NGCPIGLQGI

-700 SSVDSLTMELISNS
+700 TPVDTLTIELISNS

-888 PTATMMLTS
+888 PTVTMMLTS
-897 SAPTFTSISA
+897 SAPTFTSITA

-927 AVSESNSGWNKELSI
+927 AVSESNSGWNKELSV
-942 PSVTTQGAARD
+942 PSIFSQGLARE
-953 DGSQYMDYYKLSI
+953 DGSNFMDYYKLSI

-977 MTDVKWDIIESM
+977 MTEVKWDITESM
-989 PAVGEMED
+989 PAVDDMED

>member
-1 MLLYSPEWVG
+1 
-11 FIYCLKRG
+11 
-19 RVMKM
+19 
-24 SARLL
+24 
-29 ALTIA
+29 
-34 ALFIGSTMTA
+34 
-44 FVGPIELEIIEDL
+44 
-57 EDEPIIEYASSAT
+57 
-70 SPGHVVFGQYI
+70 
-81 SSDNCGHCSKTGGGS
+81 
-96 DAHHAVKGLHPDEYV
+96 
-111 YITYMSSS
+111 
-119 YGDTD
+119 
-124 TARAGAV
+124 
-131 SPYNWAWSTGGAPDA
+131 
-146 YFGDR
+146 
-151 TDKNQGGASTNYDTY
+151 
-166 DTLFSSGGGMA
+166 
-177 STTNDYGMSASISQS
+177 
-192 GATYDIDISYKYTGT
+192 
-207 ASPAGNMKLYAALV
+207 
-221 DEECTGYS
+221 
-229 YTSGIPHGY
+229 
-238 NCWMGW
+238 
-244 LTDSDTYKSKS
+244 
-255 SGTGTSFAS
+255 
-264 VTPTATS
+264 
-271 QSQTWSSV
+271 
-279 PASVVPGGLSK
+279 
-290 AIVIGVLMSG
+290 
-300 NSVSVGGTSEH
+300 
-311 VYHAIDSTMGPK
+311 
-323 MDIGITNFAL
+323 
-333 TNPSSSVGY
+333 
-342 MLGDSLTLD
+342 
-351 ATVKNVGDLDYTDG
+351 
-365 GNLEFYYVE
+365 
-374 NNVDVIVDTVSIGNL
+374 
-389 PIVGSTSMTASTT
+389 
-402 IDTTNFDASDYKK
+402 
-415 TFGAKL
+415 
-421 SGLVGDTKSSNN
+421 
-433 EATLEYNQNR
+433 
-443 PPETKNPQIDGEQS
+443 
-457 IERNSHAV
+457 
-465 VLAKVGETD
+465 
-474 FIDTIA
+474 
-480 TTTFNVEI
+480 
-488 SPSGLNQWFSSV
+488 
-500 VTGGESIVNTGSA
+500 
-513 NEGREYHI
+513 
-521 TPSASMLAGWYD
+521 
-533 VRTQAIDSRG
+533 
-543 QTGDWMAI
+543 
-551 TGTSGFEL
+551 
-559 ENGVPT
+559 
-565 VIVDPIPSVL
+565 
-575 CDTATNVSM
+575 
-584 VGHIVD
+584 
-590 PETSLE
+590 
-596 NILITSD
+596 
-603 DASFVAWHPT
+603 
-613 TQQIEVNFQWGEL
+613 
-626 NGCPIGLQGL
+626 
-636 EINMDDGGD
+636 MDDGGD

-700 SSVDSLTMELISNS
+700 TPVDTLTIELISNS

-888 PTATMMLTS
+888 PTVTMMLTS
-897 SAPTFTSISA
+897 SAPTFTSITA

-927 AVSESNSGWNKELSI
+927 AVSESNSGWNKELSV
-942 PSVTTQGAARD
+942 PSIFSQGLARE
-953 DGSQYMDYYKLSI
+953 DGSQFMDYYKLSI

-977 MTDVKWDIIESM
+977 MTEVKWDITESM
-989 PAVGEMED
+989 PAVDDMED

-1031 VKLTAIEEDLDT
+1031 VKLKAIEEDLDT

>member
-1 MLLYSPEWVG
+1 
-11 FIYCLKRG
+11 
-19 RVMKM
+19 MKM

-44 FVGPIELEIIEDL
+44 FVGPIELENRENALD
-57 EDEPIIEYASSAT
+57 DEIVVSRAAT
-70 SPGHVVFGQYI
+70 SPGHSVFAEYYGADWCPPCQ
-81 SSDNCGHCSKTGGGS
+81 NGGS
-96 DAHHAVKGLHPDEYV
+96 PSMHALKTNFPDDYV
-111 YITYMSSS
+111 YIS
-119 YGDTD
+119 YFEANGQGVSDPLNRLSHVRDGTGSIPAAVFGD
-124 TARAGAV
+124 ARAGSSYHKLGA
-131 SPYNWAWSTGGAPDA
+131 NTGTTA
-146 YFGDR
+146 YDTEFSNGGDM
-151 TDKNQGGASTNYDTY
+151 QSTNDFKLSIAQSQNGANMDITYTLEYLGSASSKTVYLLAVVVEETSPDTY
-166 DTLFSSGGGMA
+166 DDGSTHPHNVIRSWMLNSAGNGFESFTLTPNTPLTKTWTKPV
-177 STTNDYGMSASISQS
+177 STVRGN
-192 GATYDIDISYKYTGT
+192 GATSAADNFMSVGALMGGPHTSYNDVYV
-207 ASPAGNMKLYAALV
+207 A
-221 DEECTGYS
+221 
-229 YTSGIPHGY
+229 
-238 NCWMGW
+238 
-244 LTDSDTYKSKS
+244 TDS
-255 SGTGTSFAS
+255 
-264 VTPTATS
+264 
-271 QSQTWSSV
+271 
-279 PASVVPGGLSK
+279 
-290 AIVIGVLMSG
+290 
-300 NSVSVGGTSEH
+300 N
-311 VYHAIDSTMGPK
+311 MGPK

-333 TNPSSSVGY
+333 TNPSSTVGY

-351 ATVKNVGDLDYTDG
+351 ATVKNVGDLEYTDG
-365 GNLEFYYVE
+365 GNIEFYYVE

-389 PIVGSTSMTASTT
+389 PIVGATSMTASTT
-402 IDTTNFDASDYKK
+402 IDTTNFDSSAYKM
-415 TFGAKL
+415 TFGVKL
-421 SGLVGDTKSSNN
+421 SGLVGDTKSNNN
-433 EATLEYNQNR
+433 EFTLEYNQNR
-443 PPETKNPQIDGEQS
+443 PPETKNPQIDGEQL

-465 VLAKVGETD
+465 VLAKVGTTD

-488 SPSGLNQWFSSV
+488 SPSGLDQWFSSV

-559 ENGVPT
+559 KNGVPT
-565 VIVDPIPSVL
+565 VIVDPIPSVM

-584 VGHIVD
+584 AGHIVD

-596 NILITSD
+596 NLIITSD

-700 SSVDSLTMELISNS
+700 TPVDTLTIELISNS

-888 PTATMMLTS
+888 PTVTMMLTS
-897 SAPTFTSISA
+897 SAPTFTSITA

-927 AVSESNSGWNKELSI
+927 AVSESNSGWNKELSV
-942 PSVTTQGAARD
+942 PSIFSQGLARE
-953 DGSQYMDYYKLSI
+953 DGSNFMDYYKLSI

-977 MTDVKWDIIESM
+977 MTEVKWDITESM
-989 PAVGEMED
+989 PAVDDMED